1 MATIILEP
9 NEEFA
14 HTHATESRSQCL
26 RGEVS
31 VVCNGTERTLGVGET
46 AVIPAGLEHVIRN
59 IGRDSAYIG
68 CAHSPRRVAPG

>member
-1 MATIILEP
+1 MAIIILDP

-31 VVCNGTERTLGVGET
+31 VTFNGVARTLGVGET
-46 AVIPAGLEHVIRN
+46 AVIPAGMEHVIKN
-59 IGRDSAYIG
+59 IGRESAHIG
-68 CAHSPRRVAPG
+68 CAHSPRRIVPD

>member
-1 MATIILEP
+1 MAIIILDP

-31 VVCNGTERTLGVGET
+31 VTLM
-46 AVIPAGLEHVIRN
+46 ASHAR
-59 IGRDSAYIG
+59 SAS
-68 CAHSPRRVAPG
+68 AKRR